1 MLHKIIKAADRLLNF
16 SEAKA
21 HCDIPCGIY
30 DPIFA
35 QISALTTVR
44 MIDTAFEL
52 EQKQKHDP
60 AYLNA
65 ITRMVLVKEEHAER
79 CKHETRVL
87 LGDYF
92 KPEHFERYPELK
104 DLSVHILKLASDT
117 KHNMNR
123 EMAMELLQKV
133 NRLAEIF
140 WETKGVR
147 TKRAKAPYDPKEEV
161 VYPVLA

>member
-1 MLHKIIKAADRLLNF
+1 MLHRIIKTADALLKF
-16 SEAKA
+16 DEAKA

-44 MIDTAFEL
+44 MIDMAGEL
-52 EQKQKHDP
+52 EQKEKHDP
-60 AYLNA
+60 AFMNS
-65 ITRMVLVKEEHAER
+65 ITRMVMVKEEHAER

-92 KPEHFERYPELK
+92 KPEHTERYPELK
-104 DLSVHILKLASDT
+104 DLSVEILKLASDT
-117 KHNMNR
+117 KHSMNR
-123 EMAMELLQKV
+123 EKAMALLQKV

-147 TKRAKAPYDPKEEV
+147 TKRAKSPYEPKEEV